1 MPETRPV
8 RHMGCDVGSGRAA
21 AHPPI
26 RVWDADR
33 ILSARQERMSGR
45 RRHDR
50 YQPARPWDARLRVLQ
65 DVIVQVEP
73 AGQLVAF
80 GHLPGVVGEVVRLD
94 LSGGGRSI
102 SLDVKVG
109 ESRPVIV
116 DGGVRHRLSF
126 DVIGPAA
133 DEPALAGASSV

>member
-1 MPETRPV
+1 M
-8 RHMGCDVGSGRAA
+8 
-21 AHPPI
+21 
-26 RVWDADR
+26 
-33 ILSARQERMSGR
+33 
-45 RRHDR
+45 
-50 YQPARPWDARLRVLQ
+50 
-65 DVIVQVEP
+65 QVEP

-80 GHLPGVVGEVVRLD
+80 GQLPGVVGEVVRLD

-133 DEPALAGASSV
+133 DERALAGASSV